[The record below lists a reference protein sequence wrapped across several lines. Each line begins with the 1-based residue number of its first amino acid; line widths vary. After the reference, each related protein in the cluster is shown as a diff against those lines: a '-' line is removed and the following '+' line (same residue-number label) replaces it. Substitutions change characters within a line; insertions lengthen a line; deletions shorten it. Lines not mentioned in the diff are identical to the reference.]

1 MIAQPTAARPPAP
14 SELRGAVDRL
24 VAAQAAGD
32 GLARL
37 DSLGDVDE
45 LWGALRPGFAL
56 RCGARLASVI
66 DDAVAELHLAADDE
80 GRAAASSALLTLLA

>member
-1 MIAQPTAARPPAP
+1 MIAQPTADRPTAPAEQR
-14 SELRGAVDRL
+14 SAVDRL
-24 VAAQAAGD
+24 IAAQAAGD

-37 DSLGDVDE
+37 DE

-56 RCGARLASVI
+56 RSGAQLASVV

-80 GRAAASSALLTLLA
+80 GRTAASSALRTLA